1 MSNDAARGR
10 PSALQYIA
18 YCYGRVLPDS
28 MKDWVRTDLGGK
40 GATGRTV
47 IRFAIPA
54 ILVLAPFW
62 LIPTTLYVH
71 ASMTLP
77 IFLPFLYVHPRAE
90 QGVASAHGS
99 SKHGLD
105 PELADEY
112 KRLRE
117 APIHRAYIERYGPR
131 S

>member
-1 MSNDAARGR
+1 MSNDTGR
-10 PSALQYIA
+10 PRPNVVQYIA

-40 GATGRTV
+40 GATARTV

-77 IFLPFLYVHPRAE
+77 IFLPYLLFTHALNKVWRRHML
-90 QGVASAHGS
+90 

-112 KRLRE
+112 KRSRE
-117 APIHRAYIERYGPR
+117 APIHRAYIKRYGPR